1 MEIKLNIKKK
11 VFNDIYFPYLRDYS
25 HKYEVYYGG
34 SGSGK
39 SYFIAQ
45 KLLIKA
51 LTDKRD
57 VLVIRKVGVS
67 QKESCWKLIKN
78 LLSEWKIYEYCQVN
92 VSEMKI
98 TLPNGS
104 IFLFKG
110 LDDPERIKSIV
121 DISDVWC
128 EECTELNLEDFEQ
141 LTLRVR
147 PKGDNPQFFC
157 SFNPVSKV
165 NWVYKRW
172 FADGVEIPENTFI
185 LQTTYKDNKFLQ
197 QDYIDELE
205 NKINT
210 NPTYYKIYALG
221 QFCSLDKLV
230 YNNWRIST
238 ENPIPYA
245 PIIAGLDFGFTN
257 DPTAFVVSNIDEKNK
272 IIYIFKN
279 WVETNRTNPQVAEAI
294 KRLGFSKSVI
304 IADSAEP
311 KSVAE
316 LRKLGLYRIKESV
329 KGPDSIINGIQ
340 KLQQYQILVSPEC
353 EEIIT
358 ELENYSWTKDKQT
371 GEYTNKPID
380 DFNHSLDALRYS
392 LQSLNTQLKT
402 MSKTVLGI

>member
-1 MEIKLNIKKK
+1 MEINLNINKK
-11 VFNDIYFPYLRDYS
+11 VFNDVYYPLLKDYS
-25 HKYEVYYGG
+25 HKYEIYYGG

-67 QKESCWKLIKN
+67 QKESCWKLVKN
-78 LLSEWKIYEYCQVN
+78 LLSDWKIYDYCTIN
-92 VSEMKI
+92 VSELKI

-104 IFLFKG
+104 VFLFKG

-128 EECTELNLEDFEQ
+128 EECTELNFEDFEQ

-147 PKGDNPQFFC
+147 PKGANPQFFC
-157 SFNPVSKV
+157 SFNPVSKA
-165 NWVYKRW
+165 NWVYKKW
-172 FADGVEIPENTFI
+172 FDQDVEVPDNTFI
-185 LQTTYKDNKFLQ
+185 LQTTYKDNKFLKEN
-197 QDYIDELE
+197 YIQELE

-221 QFCSLDKLV
+221 EFCSLDKLV
-230 YNNWRIST
+230 YNNWKVTS
-238 ENPIPYA
+238 ENPIPSS

-279 WVETNRTNPQVAEAI
+279 WVRTGQTNPQIANAI
-294 KRLGFSKSVI
+294 TGLGFSKSVI

-311 KSVAE
+311 KSIAE
-316 LRKLGLYRIKESV
+316 LKRLGLYRIKESV
-329 KGPDSIINGIQ
+329 KGPDSIKSGIQ
-340 KLQQYQILVSPEC
+340 KLQQYQILVNPEC

-371 GEYTNKPID
+371 GEYINKPID

-392 LQSLNTQLKT
+392 LQSLNSQLKT
-402 MSKTVLGI
+402 MSKSVLGL